1 MPVIKSAKKKAR
13 QAKAHEKRNKGWK
26 TRVKSTM
33 KKMSSLSKTD
43 VESAKKFM
51 PEAFSV
57 IDTACKK
64 HILHRNNAS
73 RKKSLIARM
82 IERGKTAMA
91 ESKQQTAV
99 KKSVKEKQAT
109 STEAQ

>member
-13 QAKAHEKRNKGWK
+13 QAKTHEERNKGLR

-33 KKMSSLSKTD
+33 KKMMVLSKTD
-43 VESAKKFM
+43 VEGAKKFM

-64 HILHRNNAS
+64 HLLHRNNAA
-73 RKKSLIARM
+73 RKKSLMSRM
-82 IERGKTAMA
+82 VAGGKTVVA
-91 ESKQQTAV
+91 EEKKPTAKKAAVAEKKVTAKEV
-99 KKSVKEKQAT
+99 K
-109 STEAQ
+109 